1 VLPRGGSRQGM
12 RREVEE
18 GQCRRWLH
26 ASRSKSLAEV
36 IILDLV
42 AAVLGAVLPAAASA
56 LGRKALALWEAAR
69 EKAHGGPTQHSGC
82 AAATRVV
89 IVDLRW
95 GRPHLRWWCPME
107 GKWR

>member
-1 VLPRGGSRQGM
+1 MVREVVVPRQEGRRELVLPRGGSRQGM

-18 GQCRRWLH
+18 GQCRRWLR

-42 AAVLGAVLPAAASA
+42 AAVLGAELPAVASA

-69 EKAHGGPTQHSGC
+69 EEAHGGP
-82 AAATRVV
+82 A
-89 IVDLRW
+89 
-95 GRPHLRWWCPME
+95 
-107 GKWR
+107 